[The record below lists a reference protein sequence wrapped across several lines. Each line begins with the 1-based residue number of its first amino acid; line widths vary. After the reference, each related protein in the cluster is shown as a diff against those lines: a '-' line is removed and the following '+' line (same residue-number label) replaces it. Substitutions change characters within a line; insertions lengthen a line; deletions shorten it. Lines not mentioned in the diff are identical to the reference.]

1 MRGMLWGVGL
11 MLVGCG
17 MTGDEGGAPDSDGST
32 TQSGA
37 TETTAVGSSS
47 SSGALP
53 QTGSTTT
60 NPTGPVAEESSS
72 SGSPVPDGPPCSV
85 EVTSHGVL
93 FDPLP
98 RGDMPGVFPPSIAD
112 ALENSCGCHTLES
125 NAQNLEHTGL
135 LAPGGTL
142 FLEYADM
149 HRPAGDGTFG
159 QRLQDAIDDGGMPP
173 GSCSFPEE
181 REALLNQWFSEGMPD
196 GSVFVPPA

>member
-1 MRGMLWGVGL
+1 MLCAVGML
-11 MLVGCG
+11 LVGCG
-17 MTGDEGGAPDSDGST
+17 PSGDGDGQAGTEGST
-32 TQSGA
+32 GEAMA
-37 TETTAVGSSS
+37 TEATVTGSSR
-47 SSGALP
+47 SSGTTPGPA
-53 QTGSTTT
+53 TTTT
-60 NPTGPVAEESSS
+60 NPTGPAAEESSS

-85 EVTSHGVL
+85 EVTSHGAL

-98 RGDMPGVFPPSIAD
+98 RGDTPGVFPPSIAD

-159 QRLQDAIDDGGMPP
+159 QRLQGAIDDGGMPP

-181 REALLNQWFSEGMPD
+181 REALLNQWFAEGMPD
-196 GSVFVPPA
+196 GSVFVPAR